1 LHVLVTRPRDDAA
14 PLVESLAARGHTA
27 ELAPMLSVRFRDD
40 ATVDLDGVQALLFT
54 SANGVRALSAR
65 NARRNLPAFA
75 VGQATAE
82 TARAAGFAKVESAD
96 GDAAALARLVRDRLS
111 PADGTLFHAAGTVTA
126 GELKASLE
134 AAGFEV
140 RRCAL
145 YEAVP
150 ADALPPDIRTDLR
163 DGRFDAV
170 LFFSP
175 RTAETFV
182 TLARRADLSAACRG
196 LSAVCLSPAVAAK
209 AAALPWREIR
219 TAERP
224 ERTALLAALNTIGDG
239 APSRSVSPR
248 EATAKDTMQHDPNDP
263 ANADTDGPSEQR
275 PDESAAPSPAQKVIA
290 AFGGIRPMAHKLGVA
305 VSTVQGWKTRNAIPE
320 ARHADILAAA
330 REHGIELDAE
340 LLRASGD
347 HHGEPGEEAVEAE
360 VVEPAP
366 ATGTAEGEGR
376 EQAAPGREAE
386 FVEAAEKAGTD
397 EGAART
403 AATAPPPPPP
413 ERPRATGWVPG
424 MLLGAAVLAIGA
436 GGAVVL
442 RDHWMP
448 LIDKSFERPAAVA
461 PGVTERLQALETRVS
476 ELQALR
482 TTVRDLGSQVAALE
496 DQVAAVEA
504 EPGEGVDPARLDT
517 LAEQQDALGQ
527 RVSQAGERVD
537 GMAERLDALDDK
549 LAQASQQVGELGSE
563 VDGLG
568 SEVDSLGSEVD
579 GLAQSAVTASELR
592 PLRQEVTRLGSQ
604 MNRLSESAATATDIQ
619 ALNRDLTQLRDDLQ
633 AVRDAQPDTARIES
647 VARQA
652 AGRQMAR
659 AIAVRQIEGALD
671 TAAPFQDALATARE
685 AVGAEGAAA
694 QALDALA
701 PHAADGVPTRAELAN
716 GFSEKAA
723 EAVAVSAGG
732 EGQGDLVSGVLRRL
746 GDVVSVRRVGP
757 DATGSDAASVLAR
770 AEAALQGGDL
780 AGAVKQV
787 EGLQGPPGEVM
798 QPWLAQARARLAAED
813 AVRTLN
819 TQLMQSLAKA
829 GGNGA

>member
-14 PLVESLAARGHTA
+14 PLIEALAARGHTA
-27 ELAPMLSVRFRDD
+27 ELAPMLSVRPRDD

-54 SANGVRALSAR
+54 SANGVRALPAR
-65 NARRNLPAFA
+65 NARRDLPVFA

-82 TARAAGFAKVESAD
+82 AARAAGFAEVESAD

-126 GELKASLE
+126 GELKETLE
-134 AAGFEV
+134 AAGFAV
-140 RRCAL
+140 RRRAL

-150 ADALPPDIRTDLR
+150 SAALPDGIRAGLR

-182 TLARRADLSAACRG
+182 TLARHADLEAACRG
-196 LSAVCLSPAVAAK
+196 VSAVCLSPAVAAK
-209 AAALPWREIR
+209 AAALPWREVR
-219 TAERP
+219 TAGRP
-224 ERTALLAALNTIGDG
+224 ERTALLTALDTIGDG

-248 EATAKDTMQHDPNDP
+248 EATAKDTMQNDPNDP
-263 ANADTDGPSEQR
+263 ANADTDGPGEQR
-275 PDESAAPSPAQKVIA
+275 PDDSASPTPAQKVIA

-347 HHGEPGEEAVEAE
+347 HHGEEAVEAE

-386 FVEAAEKAGTD
+386 FVEAAEEAGTD

-413 ERPRATGWVPG
+413 AAPRATGWVPG

-442 RDHWMP
+442 RDHWML

-461 PGVTERLQALETRVS
+461 PGVSERLQALETRVT

-482 TTVRDLGSQVAALE
+482 TTVQDLASQVAALE
-496 DQVAAVEA
+496 DRVATVAAEA
-504 EPGEGVDPARLDT
+504 GGGADPARLDT
-517 LAEQQDALGQ
+517 LAEQQDALRQ
-527 RVSQAGERVD
+527 RVSQTGEQVD
-537 GMAERLDALDDK
+537 GIAERLDALDDK
-549 LAQASQQVGELGSE
+549 LAQASQRVGELGSE
-563 VDGLG
+563 VG
-568 SEVDSLGSEVD
+568 SLDSQVDSLDSEVD
-579 GLAQSAVTASELR
+579 GLAQSAVTAGELR
-592 PLRQEVTRLGSQ
+592 PLREEVTRLGSQ

-619 ALNRDLTQLRDDLQ
+619 ALNRDLEQLRDDLQ
-633 AVRDAQPDTARIES
+633 AVRDAQPDTARVEA

-659 AIAVRQIEGALD
+659 ALAVQRIEGALD
-671 TAAPFQDALATARE
+671 TAAPFQDALAAARE
-685 AVGAEGAAA
+685 AVGTEGAAA

-716 GFSEKAA
+716 SFSQKAA

-787 EGLQGPPGEVM
+787 DALQGPPGEVM
-798 QPWLAQARARLAAED
+798 QPWLERARARLAAED

-829 GGNGA
+829 GGDGA

>member
-1 LHVLVTRPRDDAA
+1 MHVLVTRPRDDAE

-27 ELAPMLSVRFRDD
+27 ELAPMLSVRPRDD
-40 ATVDLDGVQALLFT
+40 AAVDLEGVQALLFT

-65 NARRNLPAFA
+65 NARRDLPAFA
-75 VGQATAE
+75 VGEATAE
-82 TARAAGFAKVESAD
+82 AARAAGFARVESAD

-111 PADGTLFHAAGTVTA
+111 PADGALFHAAGTVTA
-126 GELKASLE
+126 GALKATVE
-134 AAGFEV
+134 GAGFEV
-140 RRCAL
+140 RRRAL

-150 ADALPPDIRTDLR
+150 ADALPPGIRAGLR
-163 DGRFDAV
+163 ERRFDAV

-182 TLARRADLSAACRG
+182 TLAQRADLSAACRG
-196 LSAVCLSPAVAAK
+196 LSAVCLSSAVAAK
-209 AAALPWREIR
+209 AAALPWREVR

-224 ERTALLAALNTIGDG
+224 ERTALLAALDTIGDG
-239 APSRSVSPR
+239 PPSRALSSS

-263 ANADTDGPSEQR
+263 ANADTDGPTDQR
-275 PDESAAPSPAQKVIA
+275 PDDSAAPSPAQKVIA
-290 AFGGIRPMAHKLGVA
+290 TFGGIRPMAHKLGVA

-320 ARHADILAAA
+320 SRHEDILAAA

-347 HHGEPGEEAVEAE
+347 HHAEAAVEAE

-366 ATGTAEGEGR
+366 AATEGEGAER
-376 EQAAPGREAE
+376 AAPGREPGTGE
-386 FVEAAEKAGTD
+386 RGHAAEEASAAGA
-397 EGAART
+397 G
-403 AATAPPPPPP
+403 PPPPPP
-413 ERPRATGWVPG
+413 PAAPRATGWVPG

-448 LIDKSFERPAAVA
+448 FIDKTFERPSVVA
-461 PGVTERLQALETRVS
+461 PEVASRLEALETRVA
-476 ELQALR
+476 ELRGVR
-482 TTVRDLGSQVAALE
+482 TTVRDLGGQVAALE
-496 DQVAAVEA
+496 DRLAGLEA
-504 EPGEGVDPARLDT
+504 EPGGVDPARLNA
-517 LAEQQDALGQ
+517 LAEQQEALRQ
-527 RVSQAGERVD
+527 RVSQSGEQVD
-537 GMAERLDALDDK
+537 GVAGRLDELGDK
-549 LAQASQQVGELGSE
+549 LAQANQQVAELNNE
-563 VDGLG
+563 VDG
-568 SEVDSLGSEVD
+568 LGSEVD
-579 GLAQSAVTASELR
+579 GLAQSAITADELQ

-604 MNRLSESAATATDIQ
+604 MNRLSESAATASDIQ
-619 ALNRDLTQLRDDLQ
+619 GLNRDLTQLREDLE
-633 AVRDAQPDTARIES
+633 AVRAAQPDTAHIEA

-659 AIAVRQIEGALD
+659 ALAVSRIGEALE
-671 TAAPFQDALATARE
+671 TGAPFADALATARK
-685 AVGAEGAAA
+685 AVGAEGATA
-694 QALDALA
+694 QALDTLA
-701 PHAADGVPTRAELAN
+701 PHAADGVPTRSALAN
-716 GFSEKAA
+716 SFSGKAG

-757 DATGSDAASVLAR
+757 DAKGGDAASVLAR

-787 EGLQGPPGEVM
+787 EGLQGPPAEVM
-798 QPWLAQARARLAAED
+798 QPWLDQARVRLAAED

-819 TQLMQSLAKA
+819 AQLMQSLAK
-829 GGNGA
+829 GEGNGA